1 MLLSTP
7 PDLTMDA
14 GQWFLSF
21 FKDFVGTP
29 AILVGVF
36 AMFGAILL
44 RKKATE
50 IITAFFK
57 TAAGFFIISGGA
69 GVLVGSL
76 SNFQVLFEDLF
87 KITGSIPNNE
97 ALAGTVMEI
106 AGSIAQLGS
115 IVMVLSIVLNIALA
129 WGSRFK
135 FVYLSGHVLF
145 YLSIALAS
153 VMVLSGFDVNKP
165 GDYAIALISSAII
178 MSLYMVLSCA
188 MLFRWTKMITKS
200 NEISIAHTGAL
211 SYAMGGLIG
220 ELIYKVK
227 KGKNIRSTE
236 DIKFPKGLQF
246 FRNTFISMAITMIIV
261 FLIVYIPEGIMYNTG
276 IKTIDPNLAE
286 NKVNALNALFGSGSL
301 NWLVRAI
308 TEGFT
313 FAAGVEIILL
323 GVRMVIGELVPSF
336 KGISEKVIKDAKA
349 GVDCPIVFPYAPNG
363 VLIGFLCSVI
373 GAGVGLGI
381 SIGISA
387 ATKGSVNVI
396 PVIIPGIVAQF
407 FLGAT
412 TAVFANA
419 RGGILAAVIA
429 SFLNGIIITLSPIVF
444 YAAGWVPKDDKGNPA
459 TSIWGDT
466 DYLLAAFPGLL
477 VLPED
482 PTVKRVLVMLVP
494 SLIWIGLII
503 DGQINHFKNKK
514 QKQLA
519 NQEQMATES
528 AQASS
533 SAEVESNQPAAQP
546 EEAVANPSPTENPNE
561 TNPGE
566 ANEQP
571 AENEQAEV
579 ATTHQGFVLA

>member
-1 MLLSTP
+1 MLFKDVP
-7 PDLTMDA
+7 NVTMDA

-29 AILVGVF
+29 AILVGIF

-76 SNFQVLFEDLF
+76 SNFQLLFEDLF
-87 KITGSIPNNE
+87 KISGSIPNNE
-97 ALAGTVMEI
+97 ALAGTVMQI

-153 VMVLSGFDVNKP
+153 VMVLSGFDVNQP

-220 ELIYKVK
+220 ELIYKIK
-227 KGKNIRSTE
+227 KGENIRSTE

-261 FLIVYIPEGIMYNTG
+261 FLIVYIPEGIMYNAG
-276 IKTIDPNLAE
+276 IKTIDPKLPQD
-286 NKVNALNALFGSGSL
+286 KIDALNNLFGSGST

-363 VLIGFLCSVI
+363 VLIGFLCSFI

-444 YAAGWVPKDDKGNPA
+444 YAAGWVPKDQETGIA
-459 TSIWGDT
+459 ASSIWGDT

-503 DGQINHFKNKK
+503 DGQIKFFKDKK
-514 QKQLA
+514 GKQQLEVQA
-519 NQEQMATES
+519 MNSSES
-528 AQASS
+528 E
-533 SAEVESNQPAAQP
+533 AEVAKDEAADSNANEDSTQAESN
-546 EEAVANPSPTENPNE
+546 SSE
-561 TNPGE
+561 TN
-566 ANEQP
+566 NNNDQP
-571 AENEQAEV
+571 AEMEPEPEIAKISKKY
-579 ATTHQGFVLA
+579 LLI